1 MSRKIKYGKSIRV
14 KAVKAVLE
22 EHQGVNMVSNQL
34 GIDRACLQRWVT
46 FYKKY
51 GAAGLTPRASNTT
64 YSKEFKLQVVRSIE
78 EKGLSFKAA
87 SLKYNIPT
95 PSTVRT
101 WYLTY
106 INEGGTGFEKDRRLR
121 PRSMKNKSKESTGKP
136 LSREEELLQENESL
150 KAELALLKKLHAL
163 AQDKK
168 KKQ

>member
-1 MSRKIKYGKSIRV
+1 MSRKIKYGKSIKI

-34 GIDRACLQRWVT
+34 GIDRACLQRWVK
-46 FYKKY
+46 FYQEY
-51 GAAGLTPRASNTT
+51 GAAGLTPRASNLT
-64 YSKEFKLQVVRSIE
+64 YSKEFKLRVVRSIK

-101 WYLTY
+101 WYLIY
-106 INEGGTGFEKDRRLR
+106 INEGVKGLEKDRRGR
-121 PRSMKNKSKESTGKP
+121 PQSMKNNSKKSPNKL
-136 LSREEELLQENESL
+136 LSREEELLKENESL

-163 AQDKK
+163 AQAKK

>member
-1 MSRKIKYGKSIRV
+1 MSRKIKYGKSVKI
-14 KAVKAVLE
+14 KAVEAVQE

-34 GIDRACLQRWVT
+34 GVDRDCLQRWVT
-46 FYKKY
+46 FYQKY

-101 WYLTY
+101 WKKIARLSSRQK
-106 INEGGTGFEKDRRLR
+106 EKAVAIEELR
-121 PRSMKNKSKESTGKP
+121 PKHK
-136 LSREEELLQENESL
+136 LSLLLQ
-150 KAELALLKKLHAL
+150 HAPM
-163 AQDKK
+163 ARSSF
-168 KKQ
+168 